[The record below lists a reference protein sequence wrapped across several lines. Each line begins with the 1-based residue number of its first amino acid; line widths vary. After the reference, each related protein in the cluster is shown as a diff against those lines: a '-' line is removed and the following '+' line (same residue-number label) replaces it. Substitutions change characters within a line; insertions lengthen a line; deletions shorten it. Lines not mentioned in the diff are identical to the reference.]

1 MDSYEHDSAYLMRTR
16 YYRMAF
22 GETEQ
27 PKRKQHYVKVAP
39 MPRWNASPGER
50 GSRVYYNNIAWL
62 KERLADDIRYDDI
75 VKRKA
80 KNPCV
85 RYYNNEPY
93 DMRKGE
99 EAVRMYNDIT
109 GKNEP
114 CISAQ
119 DYVTYLKERKMK
131 HEKSESECNVGRD

>member
-1 MDSYEHDSAYLMRTR
+1 MDSYEHDSEYLIHTR

-22 GETEQ
+22 GEDDP

-62 KERLADDIRYDDI
+62 KERLADDGIRYDDF
-75 VKRKA
+75 VKRQA
-80 KNPCV
+80 KNPCF

-109 GKNEP
+109 GKNEK
-114 CISAQ
+114 CISAE
-119 DYVTYLKERKMK
+119 DYVKYLKERKMK
-131 HEKSESECNVGRD
+131 DERSECNVGRD